1 VPFIAGDIIRSKR
14 WGTSGST
21 VLSQWDITTTI
32 SNINYITGY
41 ATISAPLSN
50 NDYTITGSSN
60 GSWTQLAQKL
70 SVSGS

>member
-14 WGTSGST
+14 WGVSGST
-21 VLSQWDITTTI
+21 ILSQWDITTTI

-41 ATISAPLSN
+41 ATISAPLFN

-60 GSWTQLAQKL
+60 GSWTQLAQNL
-70 SVSGS
+70 SISGS